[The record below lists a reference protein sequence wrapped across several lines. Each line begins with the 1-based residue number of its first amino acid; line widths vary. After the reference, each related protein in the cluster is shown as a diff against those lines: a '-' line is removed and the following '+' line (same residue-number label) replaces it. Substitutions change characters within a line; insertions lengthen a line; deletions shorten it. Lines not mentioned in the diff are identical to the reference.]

1 MYSIVSRNLT
11 VLFPSLYISKLITK
25 IFKLIKLENEN
36 IQGKRLAIMVLWVV
50 SQWVVYLSTILESLE
65 AQVKDIIMNIKITSI
80 VQQVSKCFIMFLTCY
95 FAYIR

>member
-11 VLFPSLYISKLITK
+11 VLFPSLYISKLIKK

-80 VQQVSKCFIMFLTCY
+80 VQQVS
-95 FAYIR
+95 